1 MKRQGKIRKRNLIQV
16 LICLQ
21 VPTVGIIRAKKS
33 PKVEIALKILSRKIA
48 KYLGKDSAREK
59 RELVIKPVLIFL

>member
-1 MKRQGKIRKRNLIQV
+1 M
-16 LICLQ
+16 
-21 VPTVGIIRAKKS
+21 GIIRAKKS